1 MGILPWRSLL
11 HSHAM
16 KNSLRLAAAAFACAS
31 SLVGTAFAAQY
42 DQRLANLSTR
52 AQVGTGSNIMI
63 TGFVVQDAAPKRVLI
78 RAVGARLAAAPFNIA
93 GVLTNPQLQLFNS
106 AGTLVLANDNWSTDD
121 LGTMNSVG
129 AFALATGSGD
139 SALVATLS
147 PGAYTAQVSG
157 VNNASG
163 VAILEIYD
171 VTGSARLMNLSTR
184 AFVGTGASTFF
195 SGLSVATGGGARR
208 VLVRAAGPSLAPLG
222 VSGVLADPAI
232 AILDSAGRQIAN
244 GANDNWEAGGL
255 GTALTTAFGESGAF
269 PFSAGSR
276 DSALLVDL
284 MPGNYTIQVNGVAGS
299 TGTALV
305 EVYDLSPEVLSTV
318 SVAATVPT
326 TDNAGGSPGQ
336 FTFTRVGQVTSP
348 VTVDYVISGTAAA
361 GVDFESLTGRVT
373 IPAGA
378 TSASVTLTPKANPA
392 NTNNRT
398 ALITI
403 TPKLA
408 YGVGTQDRAGVT
420 IYANSG
426 SLFVS
431 NLRAL
436 PNATTSTAYG
446 TATVQLA
453 PDEKSAFVNVT
464 FSNLSSPEVVA
475 HLAIDGNYVF
485 NLPQGQVSN
494 AFWNFAPVG
503 TYTTADLIA
512 ALKAG
517 RVTVSIDTAMFP
529 VGELGGGFV
538 KSSGSA
544 AFNAPAAPPAMDL
557 SRLTP
562 KDAARFLTQATF
574 GPTQPEIDALMTKG
588 YNAWIN
594 EQVAAPR
601 SSHRRETIDD
611 FNRNQTNGGTGNR
624 DPVTLAYDRPGGPHR
639 QAAWWKIAVNG
650 QDQLRQRVA
659 FALSEILVISDQNG
673 IIAGWQE
680 GAANYYDIFVNGAF
694 GNFRDVLEQVTL
706 SPMMGIY
713 LSALRN
719 PKAAGGTTPDEN
731 YAREIMQLFTVGLNE
746 LNPDGTLRLDPA
758 GQPIPTYSQ
767 ETIVQMVKVFTGWS
781 YANATLNASTN
792 TNLFRGGAANYIEPM
807 MLWPAFH
814 DDTEKT
820 IVGGKVLPAGQGGPK
835 DLKDA
840 LDALF
845 QHSSTPPFISRQL
858 IQRLVTSNP
867 SPGYIYRVAQT
878 FANNGAGV
886 RGDLGAVVRA
896 ILLDYEA
903 RSPAVA
909 ATATFGKLKEP
920 LLRGTALFRA
930 FGARSNDGRFNI
942 PNAEGNLAQ
951 AALRAQTVFNFFEPN
966 YVLPGDVAAAGL
978 YAPEYQILTDTTA
991 LTQPNFYYTYVST
1004 NRSTNAADQ
1013 TPLPVFDSMVTI
1025 ANNHTQLVDSVSL
1038 LLTAGALA
1046 PANATRIATTLAALP
1061 TGTPALEKVRMATYL
1076 VLTSPAGAIQK

>member
-1 MGILPWRSLL
+1 
-11 HSHAM
+11 M
-16 KNSLRLAAAAFACAS
+16 KSSLRLALAALACAS
-31 SLVGTAFAAQY
+31 SLIGPAFAAQY

-78 RAVGARLAAAPFNIA
+78 RAVGARLATAPFSIA
-93 GVLTNPQLQLFNS
+93 GVLTNPQLQLFN
-106 AGTLVLANDNWSTDD
+106 AGGTLVLANDNWSTDD
-121 LGTMNSVG
+121 LATMNSVG
-129 AFALATGSGD
+129 AFALSTGSGD

-171 VTGSARLMNLSTR
+171 VSGSARLMNLSTR
-184 AFVGTGASTFF
+184 ALVGSGATTFF
-195 SGLSVATGGGARR
+195 SGLSVAAGGGARR
-208 VLVRAAGPSLAPLG
+208 VLIRAAGPSLAPLG
-222 VSGVLADPAI
+222 VTGVLADPAI
-232 AILDSAGRQIAN
+232 AILDAAGRQIAN
-244 GANDNWEAGGL
+244 GANDNWEAGG
-255 GTALTTAFGESGAF
+255 GTLLTAAFGQSGAF
-269 PFSAGSR
+269 PFPAGSR
-276 DSALLVDL
+276 DSALLLDL
-284 MPGNYTIQVNGVAGS
+284 MPGNYTIQVNGVGGA

-318 SVAATVPT
+318 SVAASVPI
-326 TDNAGGSPGQ
+326 TDNAGGLPAL
-336 FTFTRVGQVTSP
+336 FTFTRVGQVTNP
-348 VTVDYVISGTAAA
+348 VTVDYAISGTAAA
-361 GVDFESLTGRVT
+361 GVDYESLAGRVT

-378 TSASVTLTPKANPA
+378 TTATVTLVPKANPA

-398 ALITI
+398 AMIAI
-403 TPKLA
+403 TPRLT
-408 YGVGTQDRAGVT
+408 YGVGANDRAGVT
-420 IYANSG
+420 IYSNSG
-426 SLFVS
+426 SLYVS

-436 PNATTSTAYG
+436 PGAAISTAYG

-494 AFWNFAPVG
+494 AFWNFSPVG

-517 RVTVSIDTAMFP
+517 RVTVSIDTAVFP
-529 VGELGGGFV
+529 AGELGGGFV

-544 AFNAPAAPPAMDL
+544 AFNAPVAPPAIDL
-557 SRLTP
+557 SRITQT
-562 KDAARFLTQATF
+562 DAARFVTQATF
-574 GPTQPEIDALMTKG
+574 GPTRADIDALVTKG
-588 YNAWIN
+588 YPAWIN
-594 EQVAAPR
+594 EQMAVPAT
-601 SSHRRETIDD
+601 SHRRETVDE
-611 FNRNQTNGGTGNR
+611 FNRNATNGGTGNR
-624 DPVTLAYDRPGGPHR
+624 DPVTLAYQRPGGPHR
-639 QAAWWKIAVNG
+639 QSAWWKIAVTG
-650 QDQLRQRVA
+650 PDQLRQRVA
-659 FALSEILVISDQNG
+659 FALSQILVISDQNG
-673 IIAGWQE
+673 VIGQWQE
-680 GAANYYDIFVNGAF
+680 GAANFYDIFVGGAF
-694 GNFRDVLEQVTL
+694 GNFRDILEQVTL

-713 LSALRN
+713 LSSLRN

-731 YAREIMQLFTVGLNE
+731 YAREIMQLFTIGLNE
-746 LNPDGTLRLDPA
+746 LNPDGTLRLDPN

-767 ETIVQMVKVFTGWS
+767 ETIVQTAKVFTGWA
-781 YANATLNASTN
+781 YANATVNATTN
-792 TNLFRGGAANYIEPM
+792 ANLFRGGAADYIERM

-814 DDTEKT
+814 DDSEKT

-835 DLKDA
+835 DLKDT

-845 QHSSTPPFISRQL
+845 EHPSTAPFISRQL

-867 SPGYIYRVAQT
+867 SPGYLYRVSQT

-930 FGARSNDGRFNI
+930 FDARSNSGRFNI

-951 AALRAQTVFNFFEPN
+951 AALRAQTVFNFYEPN

-991 LTQPNFYYTYVST
+991 LTQPNFYYTYIST
-1004 NRSTNAADQ
+1004 TRSTNAADQ
-1013 TPLPVFDSMVTI
+1013 TPLPVFDSLLPI
-1025 ANNHTQLVDSVSL
+1025 ANNHPQLIDSISL
-1038 LLTAGALA
+1038 LLTAGALP
-1046 PANATRIATTLAALP
+1046 PAQSTRIASTLAALP
-1061 TGTPALEKVRMATYL
+1061 NGTPALEKVRMATYL
-1076 VLTSPAGAIQK
+1076 ILTSPAGVIQK